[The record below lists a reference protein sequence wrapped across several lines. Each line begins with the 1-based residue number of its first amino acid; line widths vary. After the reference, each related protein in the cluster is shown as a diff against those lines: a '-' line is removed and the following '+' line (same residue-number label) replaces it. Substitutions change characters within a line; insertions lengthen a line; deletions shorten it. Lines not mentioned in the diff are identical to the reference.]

1 MISIYLTY
9 YKNYIIMMLNE
20 NLPYVLNI
28 LGGVFNMI
36 VDDKKEVMEKDLEN
50 YLNIINE
57 KFNNYAQKPNK
68 PIYLCCCG
76 C

>member
-1 MISIYLTY
+1 
-9 YKNYIIMMLNE
+9 MMLMKI
-20 NLPYVLNI
+20 YHMCYNI

>member
-1 MISIYLTY
+1 
-9 YKNYIIMMLNE
+9 
-20 NLPYVLNI
+20 
-28 LGGVFNMI
+28 MI